1 MTHSPMAR
9 SPMIQGVLEFESLAD
24 VFERTWRDLKPD
36 SSPPVF
42 DVRFRAYAGIDSK
55 IRFDPAAGRAEVKL
69 SDQLEAAPRRVHE
82 ALARILVGKLL
93 GRPAPESAARP
104 YREFVARDDVRRRA
118 LEVRARRGRK
128 RHAGPDGEV
137 YQLDPLFDRL
147 NALYF
152 DSELDK
158 PALGWSPTRS
168 RRLLGHYDPAH
179 QAIVLSRILDQRRVP
194 EYVVE
199 YVLYHEMLHLVF
211 PVVHGPRRRCV
222 HSAEFRRR
230 ERRFPRYDDAVAFL
244 KRL

>member
-1 MTHSPMAR
+1 
-9 SPMIQGVLEFESLAD
+9 MIQGLLEFDSLAD
-24 VFERTWRDLKPD
+24 VFARVWRELE
-36 SSPPVF
+36 SSAPPPEF

-55 IRFDPAAGRAEVKL
+55 IRLDPDARRAEVKL
-69 SDQLEAAPRRVHE
+69 SDQLEDAPPAVHE
-82 ALARILVGKLL
+82 SLARILVGKLL
-93 GRPAPESAARP
+93 RRPAPEAAERA
-104 YREFVARDDVRRRA
+104 YREFVAREDIRRRA

-128 RHAGPDGEV
+128 RLLPPDGQV
-137 YQLDPLFDRL
+137 YRLEPLFDRL
-147 NALYF
+147 RSRYF
-152 DSELDK
+152 DEALER

-179 QAIVLSRILDQRRVP
+179 RAIVLSRILDQRRVP

-199 YVLYHEMLHLVF
+199 YVLYHEMLHLIF

-222 HSAEFRRR
+222 HSPEFRRR